1 MTIHNSRVNILRL
14 RNTSKI
20 LIFKNSNRIVTP
32 KSTRQVAD
40 ISFTSYG
47 AHINNYPHT
56 YLTVAAAIGGS
67 KEEIDKFFVRFEKT
81 FKDYQKEI
89 DNRAK
94 KLQDKVN
101 NAEPIPTTDP
111 K

>member
-1 MTIHNSRVNILRL
+1 M
-14 RNTSKI
+14 I
-20 LIFKNSNRIVTP
+20 LIEIYRIVTP

-40 ISFTSYG
+40 LSFTSYG
-47 AHINNYPHT
+47 AHLNNYPHT

-81 FKDYQKEI
+81 FKDYQKEV
-89 DNRAK
+89 AK
-94 KLQDKVN
+94 KAKKQQEKAN
-101 NAEPIPTTDP
+101 NAEKTPETDP